1 MAERRMFSR
10 DFVTSDPFLDMPTSA
25 RCLYFTLSVV
35 ADDDGFVG
43 APKSVMRQCGVSQD
57 DLSLLVTKGYII
69 PFQSGVVAIRH
80 WRQNNYLRSDRYT
93 ITRYLE
99 ERAML
104 TVDASGAYAMA
115 QPGDPPIPT
124 PGQGQ
129 KQNPPTPGIPPCL
142 PPGIPTV
149 DQPAPILDTQYSIDK
164 NSIDKGSKGKG
175 SEGKKEDPFVV
186 FAGVNAELLDALKA
200 FSEMRKTLK
209 KPLTPRAKQ
218 LQLSELQ
225 KLSTDP
231 ATQVAIINQS
241 VAKSWQSFYA
251 LKSAGHGNGGK
262 PSGPHYDYTDTTG
275 SF

>member
-1 MAERRMFSR
+1 MAERRMFCR
-10 DFVTSDPFLDMPTSA
+10 DLVTADPFLDMPTSA

-35 ADDDGFVG
+35 ADDDGFVS

-69 PFQSGVVAIRH
+69 PFDSGVIAIRH

-93 ITRYLE
+93 ITRHLE

-104 TVDASGAYAMA
+104 TLDASGAYAMA
-115 QPGDPPIPT
+115 QPGDPPVPT
-124 PGQGQ
+124 PGQ
-129 KQNPPTPGIPPCL
+129 KPATPTPGIPPCL

-149 DQPAPILDTQYSIDK
+149 DQPAPTLDTQYSIGKD
-164 NSIDKGSKGKG
+164 SIDKGSKGKG

-186 FAGVNAELLDALKA
+186 FAGMNIELLDALKS
-200 FSEMRKTLK
+200 FTEMRKALK
-209 KPLTPRAKQ
+209 KPLTDRAKQ
-218 LQLSELQ
+218 LQLTELQ

-231 ATQVAIINQS
+231 VTQVAIINQS
-241 VAKSWQSFYA
+241 IARGWQSFYG
-251 LKSAGHGNGGK
+251 LKAAGGGNGGK
-262 PSGPHYDYTDTTG
+262 PSGPNYDYSNTEG

>member
-1 MAERRMFSR
+1 MAERRMLSR
-10 DFVTSDPFLDMPTSA
+10 DLVTSDPFLDMPTSA

-35 ADDDGFVG
+35 ADDDGFVS

-57 DLSLLVTKGYII
+57 DLSLLVSKGYII
-69 PFQSGVVAIRH
+69 PFESGIIAVRH
-80 WRQNNYLRSDRYT
+80 WRMNNYLRSDRYT
-93 ITRYLE
+93 ITRHLE

-104 TVDASGAYAMA
+104 TVDATGTYAMA
-115 QPGDPPIPT
+115 QPGDPPVPV
-124 PGQGQ
+124 PGQKPAQ
-129 KQNPPTPGIPPCL
+129 PVPGI

-149 DQPAPILDTQYSIDK
+149 DQPAPPPDTQYSIGKD
-164 NSIDKGSKGKG
+164 SIDKGR
-175 SEGKKEDPFVV
+175 EGKKSKVEKEDPFVA

-200 FSEMRKTLK
+200 FSEMRKALK
-209 KPLTPRAKQ
+209 KPLTQRAKQ
-218 LQLSELQ
+218 LQLAELQ

-251 LKSAGHGNGGK
+251 LKSAGSGNGGK